1 MNNITKKI
9 EAILFWRA
17 EPISKKKL
25 AEFLQ
30 IPVAEIEK
38 EIATLESE
46 LHTRGIVLIRKEDE
60 VMLGTAP
67 EFSPLIERLTKEELH
82 KELGKAGLETLSI
95 ILYFGP
101 VSRSEIDYIRGVN
114 STFVLRNLLIRG
126 LVERVQNKNDQR
138 SFLYKPT
145 FELITFLGLKGVSEL
160 PEYETAR
167 AELDQFKNAQQEQ
180 DAVASNQESE
190 QIQT

>member
-67 EFSPLIERLTKEELH
+67 EHSTLI
-82 KELGKAGLETLSI
+82 
-95 ILYFGP
+95 
-101 VSRSEIDYIRGVN
+101 
-114 STFVLRNLLIRG
+114 
-126 LVERVQNKNDQR
+126 
-138 SFLYKPT
+138 
-145 FELITFLGLKGVSEL
+145 
-160 PEYETAR
+160 
-167 AELDQFKNAQQEQ
+167 
-180 DAVASNQESE
+180 
-190 QIQT
+190 

>member
-67 EFSPLIERLTKEELH
+67 EHSTLIERLTKEELH

-95 ILYFGP
+95 VLYFGP
-101 VSRSEIDYIRGVN
+101 VTRSEIDYIRGVN
-114 STFVLRNLLIRG
+114 STFVLRNLMVRG
-126 LVERVQNKNDQR
+126 LVERSTNTEDQR

-145 FELITFLGLKGVSEL
+145 FQMLSFLGLTSVRDMPDYDS
-160 PEYETAR
+160 AQ
-167 AELDQFKNAQQEQ
+167 AELKNFKESQAQE
-180 DAVASNQESE
+180 DTSSKEESV
-190 QIQT
+190 